1 MHTSITKEELEELP
15 LVKFTGEIIVVDRPE
30 HFDIVAEELKEEIVI
45 GFDTET
51 KPSFKKGQRNEV
63 ALIQLATSDK
73 AYLIRL
79 NRTGMNGKLLSL
91 LSDPDVIKVG
101 VGIRDDL
108 RALKRLREFEP
119 AGFVEIQDMAQ
130 NAGLENISLKKL
142 AALVMKVRVSKR
154 QRLSNWEADNL
165 TESQLNYAATDAW
178 AALMIY
184 DGLNKKFPEL
194 SVKTINK
201 VQ

>member
-15 LVKFTGEIIVVDRPE
+15 LMKFNGEIVVVDRPE
-30 HFDIVAEELKEEIVI
+30 HFEIVAEELKNETVI

-79 NRTGMNGKLLSL
+79 NKTGLNGKLLTL
-91 LSDPDVIKVG
+91 LSDPEVIKAG
-101 VGIRDDL
+101 VGIRDDI

-130 NAGLENISLKKL
+130 EAGLENISLKKL
-142 AALVMKVRVSKR
+142 AALVMKVRISKR
-154 QRLSNWEADNL
+154 QRLSNWEAGIL
-165 TESQLNYAATDAW
+165 TESQMSYAATDAW
-178 AALMIY
+178 AALKIY

-201 VQ
+201 AQ